1 MSKNTTKQ
9 LPVGKNFQEA
19 LKQSVWLQLD
29 IAKELNIAATNLST
43 WKKTGVPKR
52 HVVTV
57 ANLLHVPVARIRHT
71 RKQYKPKVNLQSA
84 KRNEIQKAANLMQWM
99 SENDPKPSGDKNLS
113 GFVMANKPQ
122 PLITQPTDT
131 CARIQL
137 LTIIADNR
145 LTANMTNTILSLT
158 TTLLHMHEQ

>member
-9 LPVGKNFQEA
+9 LAVGKNFQEA

-43 WKKTGVPKR
+43 WKKTGVPQR

-71 RKQYKPKVNLQSA
+71 RKQHKPKVN
-84 KRNEIQKAANLMQWM
+84 MQWM